1 MRSCR
6 TAGDKGCVLLRME
19 INHKGITYD
28 ELSSSYKERT
38 IIDVRNRN
46 EIEACGQIP
55 GSHCIP
61 VTEIKLACDLDPE
74 SFKTRYGFEKP
85 ACEDD
90 LVVCCKSGIRS
101 KAACDLL
108 QSKGYKRHRIYR
120 GSFSEWEE
128 KGGEVVKPGQPY
140 EYNFD
145 DSSDEEESFSGPAAE
160 NPSNL
165 ISDTSPPAPDASLQA
180 RNDYNKSL

>member
-61 VTEIKLACDLDPE
+61 GTAETPQPCHTDMIDETNLSLTAM
-74 SFKTRYGFEKP
+74 
-85 ACEDD
+85 
-90 LVVCCKSGIRS
+90 
-101 KAACDLL
+101 
-108 QSKGYKRHRIYR
+108 IYR